1 MLKDMKTVGVLL
13 LLSAISAGT
22 AYAVPKWG
30 TAGVKEIQQ
39 NGVCNGVVTDTT
51 GETVIGAS
59 VVVKGTTNGT
69 ITGLDGD
76 FSLSGV
82 TKGSILV
89 VSFVG
94 YQNTEVKWNGQP
106 LTIVL
111 KEDTKVLDEVV
122 VVGYGTQKKANLS
135 GAVAAVDGKVLQD
148 RPITNIGQGL
158 QGVVPNLNITM
169 NNGGAPGATSSFNIR
184 GNTSLNGGSPLVLV
198 DNVQMDANL
207 VNPDDIES
215 ISVLKDAASASI
227 YGARAAY
234 GVILITTKKG
244 KKSDKPTVSLSA
256 TGYWQSPALTFHN
269 VNSMQYLT
277 MMDEAYQN
285 DGGSGHY
292 FKSQV
297 YQYAEDYFNGKYDS
311 PVFFDTAYDTY
322 KYGYCGNTD
331 WWDELYKT
339 SFSQIYTANISGGN
353 DRTTYYASVSM
364 NDQGGILKAGDDKY
378 NKYNA
383 NVNISSNITKWLN
396 VSAKIAHTYT
406 DELHP
411 TGGTTA
417 MNSTAYSGLSSYS
430 GMMKGDLSPLMPV
443 KHPDGHYAGQGSY
456 TNPVAI
462 MEQGGNAQYKQN
474 DLWMTGAVKIT
485 PIKGLVINADY
496 TWNFY
501 GKSSNQHVQNFYD
514 YTAVPGT
521 ENYYPWTNPSSVTVT
536 NNDDYYNA
544 FNAFAEYTFSLKE
557 KHNFKVMVGY
567 NQENKH
573 KKYHYAGR
581 KNLID
586 SSNPSLNLAYGK
598 SSNQHVQ
605 NFYDYTAVPGTE
617 NYYPW
622 TNPSSVTVTNN
633 DDYYNAFNAFA
644 EYTFSLKEKHNFK
657 VMVGYNQENKH
668 KKYHYAGRKN
678 LIDSSNPSL
687 NLAYGDMAM
696 NGSETHWSVNGFFA
710 RINYDYKG
718 KYLLELNGRYDGSSK
733 FPHGDR
739 YAFFPS
745 ASVAWRVSEEK
756 FWEPIRG
763 WFDNFKLRASYG
775 SLGNQA
781 LDESR
786 YGNFPYLATYG
797 INTKYGALLNGTRPV
812 AVSVPGLVS
821 ASFTWETVNQIDFGF
836 DASFFGGRLNTSF
849 DWYRRNTKDML
860 TAGQALPAVLGTSV
874 PQENAADMKTVGW
887 EVSLEWNDRLS
898 NGFGYHI
905 KGVLSD
911 YQASIT
917 KFSNPTKLLGTH
929 YVGEKLNEIWG
940 YVSNGLFQSDE
951 DAKAADQSYLS
962 GGSWGAG
969 DVKYEDLNNDGKIDI
984 GKNTLDDSGDR
995 KIIGN
1000 STPRYSYGITAGFD
1014 YKGFDFEMFWQGI
1027 GKRDYWLGGSQFWGF
1042 TDEWCTPLTSSLD
1055 YWTEDNRDAYFP
1067 RLHHYGVNG
1076 GNHQV
1081 STRYLQNAAYLRLKN
1096 VVLGYTI
1103 PRSITEK
1110 VKISRLRVFVQGE
1123 NLLTF
1128 TPLIDSYDPETL
1140 NNMTYPINKKISVGL
1155 NLTF

>member
-1 MLKDMKTVGVLL
+1 MQKDMKTVGVLL

-586 SSNPSLNLAYGK
+586 SSNPSLNLAYG
-598 SSNQHVQ
+598 
-605 NFYDYTAVPGTE
+605 
-617 NYYPW
+617 
-622 TNPSSVTVTNN
+622 
-633 DDYYNAFNAFA
+633 
-644 EYTFSLKEKHNFK
+644 
-657 VMVGYNQENKH
+657 
-668 KKYHYAGRKN
+668 
-678 LIDSSNPSL
+678 
-687 NLAYGDMAM
+687 DMAM

>member
-1 MLKDMKTVGVLL
+1 
-13 LLSAISAGT
+13 
-22 AYAVPKWG
+22 
-30 TAGVKEIQQ
+30 
-39 NGVCNGVVTDTT
+39 
-51 GETVIGAS
+51 
-59 VVVKGTTNGT
+59 
-69 ITGLDGD
+69 
-76 FSLSGV
+76 
-82 TKGSILV
+82 
-89 VSFVG
+89 
-94 YQNTEVKWNGQP
+94 
-106 LTIVL
+106 
-111 KEDTKVLDEVV
+111 
-122 VVGYGTQKKANLS
+122 
-135 GAVAAVDGKVLQD
+135 
-148 RPITNIGQGL
+148 
-158 QGVVPNLNITM
+158 
-169 NNGGAPGATSSFNIR
+169 
-184 GNTSLNGGSPLVLV
+184 
-198 DNVQMDANL
+198 
-207 VNPDDIES
+207 
-215 ISVLKDAASASI
+215 
-227 YGARAAY
+227 
-234 GVILITTKKG
+234 
-244 KKSDKPTVSLSA
+244 
-256 TGYWQSPALTFHN
+256 
-269 VNSMQYLT
+269 
-277 MMDEAYQN
+277 
-285 DGGSGHY
+285 
-292 FKSQV
+292 
-297 YQYAEDYFNGKYDS
+297 
-311 PVFFDTAYDTY
+311 
-322 KYGYCGNTD
+322 
-331 WWDELYKT
+331 
-339 SFSQIYTANISGGN
+339 
-353 DRTTYYASVSM
+353 
-364 NDQGGILKAGDDKY
+364 
-378 NKYNA
+378 
-383 NVNISSNITKWLN
+383 
-396 VSAKIAHTYT
+396 
-406 DELHP
+406 
-411 TGGTTA
+411 
-417 MNSTAYSGLSSYS
+417 
-430 GMMKGDLSPLMPV
+430 MKGDLSPLMPV

-485 PIKGLVINADY
+485 TIKGLVINADY
-496 TWNFY
+496 TWNF
-501 GKSSNQHVQNFYD
+501 
-514 YTAVPGT
+514 
-521 ENYYPWTNPSSVTVT
+521 
-536 NNDDYYNA
+536 
-544 FNAFAEYTFSLKE
+544 
-557 KHNFKVMVGY
+557 
-567 NQENKH
+567 
-573 KKYHYAGR
+573 
-581 KNLID
+581 
-586 SSNPSLNLAYGK
+586 YGK

-1123 NLLTF
+1123 NLLTS

>member
-1 MLKDMKTVGVLL
+1 MSRGLGDVYKR
-13 LLSAISAGT
+13 
-22 AYAVPKWG
+22 
-30 TAGVKEIQQ
+30 Q
-39 NGVCNGVVTDTT
+39 
-51 GETVIGAS
+51 VIGAS

-496 TWNFY
+496 TWNF
-501 GKSSNQHVQNFYD
+501 
-514 YTAVPGT
+514 
-521 ENYYPWTNPSSVTVT
+521 
-536 NNDDYYNA
+536 
-544 FNAFAEYTFSLKE
+544 
-557 KHNFKVMVGY
+557 
-567 NQENKH
+567 
-573 KKYHYAGR
+573 
-581 KNLID
+581 
-586 SSNPSLNLAYGK
+586 YGK

>member
-443 KHPDGHYAGQGSY
+443 KHPDGHYAGQGGY

-496 TWNFY
+496 TWNF
-501 GKSSNQHVQNFYD
+501 
-514 YTAVPGT
+514 
-521 ENYYPWTNPSSVTVT
+521 
-536 NNDDYYNA
+536 
-544 FNAFAEYTFSLKE
+544 
-557 KHNFKVMVGY
+557 
-567 NQENKH
+567 
-573 KKYHYAGR
+573 
-581 KNLID
+581 
-586 SSNPSLNLAYGK
+586 YGK

-1123 NLLTF
+1123 NLLTS

>member
-396 VSAKIAHTYT
+396 VLAKIAHTYT

-496 TWNFY
+496 TWNF
-501 GKSSNQHVQNFYD
+501 
-514 YTAVPGT
+514 
-521 ENYYPWTNPSSVTVT
+521 
-536 NNDDYYNA
+536 
-544 FNAFAEYTFSLKE
+544 
-557 KHNFKVMVGY
+557 
-567 NQENKH
+567 
-573 KKYHYAGR
+573 
-581 KNLID
+581 
-586 SSNPSLNLAYGK
+586 YGK

>member
-586 SSNPSLNLAYGK
+586 SSNPSLNLAYG
-598 SSNQHVQ
+598 
-605 NFYDYTAVPGTE
+605 
-617 NYYPW
+617 
-622 TNPSSVTVTNN
+622 
-633 DDYYNAFNAFA
+633 
-644 EYTFSLKEKHNFK
+644 
-657 VMVGYNQENKH
+657 
-668 KKYHYAGRKN
+668 
-678 LIDSSNPSL
+678 
-687 NLAYGDMAM
+687 DMAM

-898 NGFGYHI
+898 NGLGYHI

>member
-586 SSNPSLNLAYGK
+586 SSNPSLNLAYG
-598 SSNQHVQ
+598 
-605 NFYDYTAVPGTE
+605 
-617 NYYPW
+617 
-622 TNPSSVTVTNN
+622 
-633 DDYYNAFNAFA
+633 
-644 EYTFSLKEKHNFK
+644 
-657 VMVGYNQENKH
+657 
-668 KKYHYAGRKN
+668 
-678 LIDSSNPSL
+678 
-687 NLAYGDMAM
+687 DMAM

-812 AVSVPGLVS
+812 AVSVPGLVC

-969 DVKYEDLNNDGKIDI
+969 DVKYEDLNNNGKIDI

>member
-586 SSNPSLNLAYGK
+586 SSNPSLNLAYG
-598 SSNQHVQ
+598 
-605 NFYDYTAVPGTE
+605 
-617 NYYPW
+617 
-622 TNPSSVTVTNN
+622 
-633 DDYYNAFNAFA
+633 
-644 EYTFSLKEKHNFK
+644 
-657 VMVGYNQENKH
+657 
-668 KKYHYAGRKN
+668 
-678 LIDSSNPSL
+678 
-687 NLAYGDMAM
+687 DMAM
-696 NGSETHWSVNGFFA
+696 DGSETHWSVNGFFA

>member
-586 SSNPSLNLAYGK
+586 SSNPSLNLAYG
-598 SSNQHVQ
+598 
-605 NFYDYTAVPGTE
+605 
-617 NYYPW
+617 
-622 TNPSSVTVTNN
+622 
-633 DDYYNAFNAFA
+633 
-644 EYTFSLKEKHNFK
+644 
-657 VMVGYNQENKH
+657 
-668 KKYHYAGRKN
+668 
-678 LIDSSNPSL
+678 
-687 NLAYGDMAM
+687 DMAM

-940 YVSNGLFQSDE
+940 YVSNGLFQGDE

>member
-1 MLKDMKTVGVLL
+1 M
-13 LLSAISAGT
+13 
-22 AYAVPKWG
+22 
-30 TAGVKEIQQ
+30 
-39 NGVCNGVVTDTT
+39 
-51 GETVIGAS
+51 
-59 VVVKGTTNGT
+59 
-69 ITGLDGD
+69 
-76 FSLSGV
+76 
-82 TKGSILV
+82 
-89 VSFVG
+89 
-94 YQNTEVKWNGQP
+94 
-106 LTIVL
+106 
-111 KEDTKVLDEVV
+111 
-122 VVGYGTQKKANLS
+122 
-135 GAVAAVDGKVLQD
+135 
-148 RPITNIGQGL
+148 
-158 QGVVPNLNITM
+158 
-169 NNGGAPGATSSFNIR
+169 
-184 GNTSLNGGSPLVLV
+184 VLV

-443 KHPDGHYAGQGSY
+443 KHPDGHYAGQGGY

-496 TWNFY
+496 TWNF
-501 GKSSNQHVQNFYD
+501 
-514 YTAVPGT
+514 
-521 ENYYPWTNPSSVTVT
+521 
-536 NNDDYYNA
+536 
-544 FNAFAEYTFSLKE
+544 
-557 KHNFKVMVGY
+557 
-567 NQENKH
+567 
-573 KKYHYAGR
+573 
-581 KNLID
+581 
-586 SSNPSLNLAYGK
+586 YGK

>member
-158 QGVVPNLNITM
+158 QGVVPHLNITM

-443 KHPDGHYAGQGSY
+443 KHPDGHYAGQGGY

-496 TWNFY
+496 TWNF
-501 GKSSNQHVQNFYD
+501 
-514 YTAVPGT
+514 
-521 ENYYPWTNPSSVTVT
+521 
-536 NNDDYYNA
+536 
-544 FNAFAEYTFSLKE
+544 
-557 KHNFKVMVGY
+557 
-567 NQENKH
+567 
-573 KKYHYAGR
+573 
-581 KNLID
+581 
-586 SSNPSLNLAYGK
+586 YGK

>member
-586 SSNPSLNLAYGK
+586 SSNPSLNLAYG
-598 SSNQHVQ
+598 
-605 NFYDYTAVPGTE
+605 
-617 NYYPW
+617 
-622 TNPSSVTVTNN
+622 
-633 DDYYNAFNAFA
+633 
-644 EYTFSLKEKHNFK
+644 
-657 VMVGYNQENKH
+657 
-668 KKYHYAGRKN
+668 
-678 LIDSSNPSL
+678 
-687 NLAYGDMAM
+687 DMAM

-1081 STRYLQNAAYLRLKN
+1081 STRYTQNAAYLRLKN

-1123 NLLTF
+1123 NLLTS

>member
-383 NVNISSNITKWLN
+383 NVNISSNITKWFN

-496 TWNFY
+496 TWNF
-501 GKSSNQHVQNFYD
+501 
-514 YTAVPGT
+514 
-521 ENYYPWTNPSSVTVT
+521 
-536 NNDDYYNA
+536 
-544 FNAFAEYTFSLKE
+544 
-557 KHNFKVMVGY
+557 
-567 NQENKH
+567 
-573 KKYHYAGR
+573 
-581 KNLID
+581 
-586 SSNPSLNLAYGK
+586 YGK

>member
-586 SSNPSLNLAYGK
+586 SSNPSLNLAYG
-598 SSNQHVQ
+598 
-605 NFYDYTAVPGTE
+605 
-617 NYYPW
+617 
-622 TNPSSVTVTNN
+622 
-633 DDYYNAFNAFA
+633 
-644 EYTFSLKEKHNFK
+644 
-657 VMVGYNQENKH
+657 
-668 KKYHYAGRKN
+668 
-678 LIDSSNPSL
+678 
-687 NLAYGDMAM
+687 DMAM

-1042 TDEWCTPLTSSLD
+1042 TD
-1055 YWTEDNRDAYFP
+1055 
-1067 RLHHYGVNG
+1067 
-1076 GNHQV
+1076 
-1081 STRYLQNAAYLRLKN
+1081 
-1096 VVLGYTI
+1096 
-1103 PRSITEK
+1103 
-1110 VKISRLRVFVQGE
+1110 
-1123 NLLTF
+1123 
-1128 TPLIDSYDPETL
+1128 
-1140 NNMTYPINKKISVGL
+1140 
-1155 NLTF
+1155 

>member
-586 SSNPSLNLAYGK
+586 SSNPSLNLAYG
-598 SSNQHVQ
+598 
-605 NFYDYTAVPGTE
+605 
-617 NYYPW
+617 
-622 TNPSSVTVTNN
+622 
-633 DDYYNAFNAFA
+633 
-644 EYTFSLKEKHNFK
+644 
-657 VMVGYNQENKH
+657 
-668 KKYHYAGRKN
+668 
-678 LIDSSNPSL
+678 
-687 NLAYGDMAM
+687 DMAM

-797 INTKYGALLNGTRPV
+797 INTKYGALLNGIRPV

>member
-521 ENYYPWTNPSSVTVT
+521 ENS
-536 NNDDYYNA
+536 
-544 FNAFAEYTFSLKE
+544 
-557 KHNFKVMVGY
+557 
-567 NQENKH
+567 
-573 KKYHYAGR
+573 
-581 KNLID
+581 
-586 SSNPSLNLAYGK
+586 
-598 SSNQHVQ
+598 
-605 NFYDYTAVPGTE
+605 
-617 NYYPW
+617 YPW

-1055 YWTEDNRDAYFP
+1055 YWTEDNREAYFP

>member
-39 NGVCNGVVTDTT
+39 NGVCNGVVTDTM

-496 TWNFY
+496 TWNF
-501 GKSSNQHVQNFYD
+501 
-514 YTAVPGT
+514 
-521 ENYYPWTNPSSVTVT
+521 
-536 NNDDYYNA
+536 
-544 FNAFAEYTFSLKE
+544 
-557 KHNFKVMVGY
+557 
-567 NQENKH
+567 
-573 KKYHYAGR
+573 
-581 KNLID
+581 
-586 SSNPSLNLAYGK
+586 YGK

>member
-586 SSNPSLNLAYGK
+586 SSNPSLNLAYG
-598 SSNQHVQ
+598 
-605 NFYDYTAVPGTE
+605 
-617 NYYPW
+617 
-622 TNPSSVTVTNN
+622 
-633 DDYYNAFNAFA
+633 
-644 EYTFSLKEKHNFK
+644 
-657 VMVGYNQENKH
+657 
-668 KKYHYAGRKN
+668 
-678 LIDSSNPSL
+678 
-687 NLAYGDMAM
+687 DMAM

-1000 STPRYSYGITAGFD
+1000 STPRYSYGITADFD

>member
-411 TGGTTA
+411 TGGSTA

-496 TWNFY
+496 TWNF
-501 GKSSNQHVQNFYD
+501 
-514 YTAVPGT
+514 
-521 ENYYPWTNPSSVTVT
+521 
-536 NNDDYYNA
+536 
-544 FNAFAEYTFSLKE
+544 
-557 KHNFKVMVGY
+557 
-567 NQENKH
+567 
-573 KKYHYAGR
+573 
-581 KNLID
+581 
-586 SSNPSLNLAYGK
+586 YGK

>member
-586 SSNPSLNLAYGK
+586 SSNPSLNLAYG
-598 SSNQHVQ
+598 
-605 NFYDYTAVPGTE
+605 
-617 NYYPW
+617 
-622 TNPSSVTVTNN
+622 
-633 DDYYNAFNAFA
+633 
-644 EYTFSLKEKHNFK
+644 
-657 VMVGYNQENKH
+657 
-668 KKYHYAGRKN
+668 
-678 LIDSSNPSL
+678 
-687 NLAYGDMAM
+687 DMAM

-849 DWYRRNTKDML
+849 DWYRRNTKDLL

>member
-89 VSFVG
+89 LSFVG

-496 TWNFY
+496 TWNF
-501 GKSSNQHVQNFYD
+501 
-514 YTAVPGT
+514 
-521 ENYYPWTNPSSVTVT
+521 
-536 NNDDYYNA
+536 
-544 FNAFAEYTFSLKE
+544 
-557 KHNFKVMVGY
+557 
-567 NQENKH
+567 
-573 KKYHYAGR
+573 
-581 KNLID
+581 
-586 SSNPSLNLAYGK
+586 YGK

>member
-135 GAVAAVDGKVLQD
+135 GAVAVDGKVLQD

-378 NKYNA
+378 NKCNA

-496 TWNFY
+496 TWNF
-501 GKSSNQHVQNFYD
+501 
-514 YTAVPGT
+514 
-521 ENYYPWTNPSSVTVT
+521 
-536 NNDDYYNA
+536 
-544 FNAFAEYTFSLKE
+544 
-557 KHNFKVMVGY
+557 
-567 NQENKH
+567 
-573 KKYHYAGR
+573 
-581 KNLID
+581 
-586 SSNPSLNLAYGK
+586 YGK

-1123 NLLTF
+1123 NLLTS

>member
-443 KHPDGHYAGQGSY
+443 KHPDGHYAGQGGY

-496 TWNFY
+496 TWNF
-501 GKSSNQHVQNFYD
+501 
-514 YTAVPGT
+514 
-521 ENYYPWTNPSSVTVT
+521 
-536 NNDDYYNA
+536 
-544 FNAFAEYTFSLKE
+544 
-557 KHNFKVMVGY
+557 
-567 NQENKH
+567 
-573 KKYHYAGR
+573 
-581 KNLID
+581 
-586 SSNPSLNLAYGK
+586 YGK

-962 GGSWGAG
+962 GGSWGVG

>member
-207 VNPDDIES
+207 VNLDDIES

-496 TWNFY
+496 TWNF
-501 GKSSNQHVQNFYD
+501 
-514 YTAVPGT
+514 
-521 ENYYPWTNPSSVTVT
+521 
-536 NNDDYYNA
+536 
-544 FNAFAEYTFSLKE
+544 
-557 KHNFKVMVGY
+557 
-567 NQENKH
+567 
-573 KKYHYAGR
+573 
-581 KNLID
+581 
-586 SSNPSLNLAYGK
+586 YGK

>member
-586 SSNPSLNLAYGK
+586 SSNPSLNLAYG
-598 SSNQHVQ
+598 
-605 NFYDYTAVPGTE
+605 
-617 NYYPW
+617 
-622 TNPSSVTVTNN
+622 
-633 DDYYNAFNAFA
+633 
-644 EYTFSLKEKHNFK
+644 
-657 VMVGYNQENKH
+657 
-668 KKYHYAGRKN
+668 
-678 LIDSSNPSL
+678 
-687 NLAYGDMAM
+687 DMAM

-1140 NNMTYPINKKISVGL
+1140 NNITRIALAEDGELKELYYENKEYIIRVIIRWSRS
-1155 NLTF
+1155 

>member
-586 SSNPSLNLAYGK
+586 SSNPSLNLAYG
-598 SSNQHVQ
+598 
-605 NFYDYTAVPGTE
+605 
-617 NYYPW
+617 
-622 TNPSSVTVTNN
+622 
-633 DDYYNAFNAFA
+633 
-644 EYTFSLKEKHNFK
+644 
-657 VMVGYNQENKH
+657 
-668 KKYHYAGRKN
+668 
-678 LIDSSNPSL
+678 
-687 NLAYGDMAM
+687 DMAM

-1110 VKISRLRVFVQGE
+1110 VKISRLRMFVQGE